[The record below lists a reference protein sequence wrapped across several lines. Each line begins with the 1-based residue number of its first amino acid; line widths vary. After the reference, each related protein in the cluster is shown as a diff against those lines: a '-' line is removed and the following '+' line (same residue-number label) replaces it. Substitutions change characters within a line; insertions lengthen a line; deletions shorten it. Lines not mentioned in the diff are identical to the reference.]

1 MFIAAM
7 QTVDIETRPQ
17 ADASSSR
24 KPLAP
29 NVNEEQRSAVRSLP
43 AYKSSPAL
51 NNCVWCKGLL
61 LSHKISMNSKH
72 QENGALSVPLIL
84 TLPASNSVAI
94 LRPAWLKGSNQT
106 AGPAK
111 LLVCEQSIISGCI
124 TERTVKLNSKFVQRS
139 NFNSHQSLRLNS

>member
-7 QTVDIETRPQ
+7 KTIDIETRPQ
-17 ADASSSR
+17 ADVSSSR

-29 NVNEEQRSAVRSLP
+29 NVNEEQPSAVRSLP

-51 NNCVWCKGLL
+51 NNSVWCKG
-61 LSHKISMNSKH
+61 KH

-94 LRPAWLKGSNQT
+94 LRPDWLKGSNQT

-111 LLVCEQSIISGCI
+111 LLVFGQSIPSGCI
-124 TERTVKLNSKFVQRS
+124 TERAVKLNSKFVRRS

>member
-17 ADASSSR
+17 ADVSSSR

-29 NVNEEQRSAVRSLP
+29 
-43 AYKSSPAL
+43 
-51 NNCVWCKGLL
+51 
-61 LSHKISMNSKH
+61 H

-84 TLPASNSVAI
+84 TLAASNSVAI
-94 LRPAWLKGSNQT
+94 LRPDWLKGSNQT

-111 LLVCEQSIISGCI
+111 LLVCEQSIPSGCI
-124 TERTVKLNSKFVQRS
+124 TERAVKLNSKFVRRS